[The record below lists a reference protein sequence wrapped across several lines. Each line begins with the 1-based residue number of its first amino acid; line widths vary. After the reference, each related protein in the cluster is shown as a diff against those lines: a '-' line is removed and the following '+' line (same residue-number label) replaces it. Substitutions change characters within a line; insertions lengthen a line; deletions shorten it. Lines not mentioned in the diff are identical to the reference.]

1 MRQSIIDY
9 LRPRNQ
15 IHKKQTKMKKIVFF
29 CMMCMLMAASTFTAH
44 AQEESKDYFVGKW
57 LVKIQDLPVD
67 IEEMMVD
74 VARVDGKLKVNLSA
88 DGQQIE
94 VQQVNEKETSIT
106 FYFNGNGFDVDM
118 TLVKKS
124 QNEVTGD
131 MLSQFDL
138 TGKRVTKSP
147 QTR

>member
-1 MRQSIIDY
+1 
-9 LRPRNQ
+9 
-15 IHKKQTKMKKIVFF
+15 MKKIVFF
-29 CMMCMLMAASTFTAH
+29 CMLCMLMAASAFTAQ

-67 IEEMMVD
+67 IEEMTVD

-138 TGKRVTKSP
+138 TGKRITKAGKDKKKKK
-147 QTR
+147 

>member
-1 MRQSIIDY
+1 
-9 LRPRNQ
+9 
-15 IHKKQTKMKKIVFF
+15 MKKIVFF
-29 CMMCMLMAASTFTAH
+29 CMLCMLMAASTFTAH

-67 IEEMMVD
+67 IEEMTVD
-74 VARVDGKLKVNLSA
+74 IARVDGKLKVNLSA

-138 TGKRVTKSP
+138 TGKRITKAGKDKKKKK
-147 QTR
+147 

>member
-1 MRQSIIDY
+1 
-9 LRPRNQ
+9 
-15 IHKKQTKMKKIVFF
+15 MKTIVFF
-29 CMMCMLMAASTFTAH
+29 CMMCMLMAASTFTSH

>member
-1 MRQSIIDY
+1 
-9 LRPRNQ
+9 
-15 IHKKQTKMKKIVFF
+15 MKKIVFF

-74 VARVDGKLKVNLSA
+74 VTRVDGKLKVNLSA

-124 QNEVTGD
+124 KNEVTGD

>member
-1 MRQSIIDY
+1 
-9 LRPRNQ
+9 
-15 IHKKQTKMKKIVFF
+15 MKKIVFF
-29 CMMCMLMAASTFTAH
+29 CMMCMLMAASTFTSH

-67 IEEMMVD
+67 IEEMTVD
-74 VARVDGKLKVNLSA
+74 IARVDGKLKVNLSA

-138 TGKRVTKSP
+138 TGKRITKAGKGGKGKKK
-147 QTR
+147 

>member
-1 MRQSIIDY
+1 
-9 LRPRNQ
+9 
-15 IHKKQTKMKKIVFF
+15 MKKIVFF
-29 CMMCMLMAASTFTAH
+29 CMMCMLMAANTFTSH

-67 IEEMMVD
+67 IEEMTVD
-74 VARVDGKLKVNLSA
+74 IARVDGKLKVNLSA

>member
-1 MRQSIIDY
+1 
-9 LRPRNQ
+9 
-15 IHKKQTKMKKIVFF
+15 MKKIVFF
-29 CMMCMLMAASTFTAH
+29 CMLCMLMAASTFTSQ

-67 IEEMMVD
+67 IEEMTVD
-74 VARVDGKLKVNLSA
+74 IARVDGKLKVNLSA

-138 TGKRVTKSP
+138 TGKRITKAAKDKKKKK
-147 QTR
+147 

>member
-1 MRQSIIDY
+1 
-9 LRPRNQ
+9 
-15 IHKKQTKMKKIVFF
+15 MKKIVFF
-29 CMMCMLMAASTFTAH
+29 CMLCMLMAASTFTAQ

-67 IEEMMVD
+67 IEEMTVD
-74 VARVDGKLKVNLSA
+74 IARVDGKLKVNLSA

-138 TGKRVTKSP
+138 TGKRITKAAKDKKKKK
-147 QTR
+147 

>member
-1 MRQSIIDY
+1 
-9 LRPRNQ
+9 
-15 IHKKQTKMKKIVFF
+15 MKKIVFF
-29 CMMCMLMAASTFTAH
+29 CMLCMLMAASAFTAQ

-67 IEEMMVD
+67 IEEMTVD
-74 VARVDGKLKVNLSA
+74 IARVDGKLKVNLSA

-138 TGKRVTKSP
+138 TGKRITKAGKGGKGKKK
-147 QTR
+147 

>member
-1 MRQSIIDY
+1 
-9 LRPRNQ
+9 
-15 IHKKQTKMKKIVFF
+15 MKKIVFF
-29 CMMCMLMAASTFTAH
+29 CMLCMLMAASTFTSQ

-67 IEEMMVD
+67 IEEMTVD
-74 VARVDGKLKVNLSA
+74 IARVDGKLKVNLSA

-94 VQQVNEKETSIT
+94 VQQVNEKETSIK

-138 TGKRVTKSP
+138 TGKRITKAGKDKKKKK
-147 QTR
+147 

>member
-1 MRQSIIDY
+1 
-9 LRPRNQ
+9 
-15 IHKKQTKMKKIVFF
+15 MKKTVFF

-67 IEEMMVD
+67 IEEMTVD
-74 VARVDGKLKVNLSA
+74 IARVDGKLKVNLSA

>member
-1 MRQSIIDY
+1 
-9 LRPRNQ
+9 
-15 IHKKQTKMKKIVFF
+15 MKKIVFF
-29 CMMCMLMAASTFTAH
+29 CMMCMLMAANTFTSH

-67 IEEMMVD
+67 IEEMTVD
-74 VARVDGKLKVNLSA
+74 IARVDGKLKVNLSA

-124 QNEVTGD
+124 KNEVTGD

>member
-1 MRQSIIDY
+1 
-9 LRPRNQ
+9 
-15 IHKKQTKMKKIVFF
+15 MKKIAFF

-44 AQEESKDYFVGKW
+44 AQGESKDYFIGQW

-67 IEEMMVD
+67 IEEMTVV
-74 VARVDGKLKVNLSA
+74 VARVDGKLKVNLAA

-94 VQQVNEKETSIT
+94 VEQVTERENSIT
-106 FYFNGNGFDVDM
+106 FNFNGNGYDVDM
-118 TLVKKS
+118 TLVKKN

-138 TGKRVTKSP
+138 TGKRVTKAAKGGKGKKK
-147 QTR
+147 

>member
-1 MRQSIIDY
+1 
-9 LRPRNQ
+9 
-15 IHKKQTKMKKIVFF
+15 MKKIVFF
-29 CMMCMLMAASTFTAH
+29 CMLCMLMAASTFTSH

>member
-1 MRQSIIDY
+1 
-9 LRPRNQ
+9 
-15 IHKKQTKMKKIVFF
+15 MKKIVFF
-29 CMMCMLMAASTFTAH
+29 CMMCMLMAASTFTSH

-57 LVKIQDLPVD
+57 LVKIKDLPVD

>member
-1 MRQSIIDY
+1 
-9 LRPRNQ
+9 
-15 IHKKQTKMKKIVFF
+15 MKKIVFF

-44 AQEESKDYFVGKW
+44 AQEESQDYFVGKW

>member
-1 MRQSIIDY
+1 
-9 LRPRNQ
+9 
-15 IHKKQTKMKKIVFF
+15 MKKIVFF

-138 TGKRVTKSP
+138 TGKRITKAGKGGKGKKK
-147 QTR
+147 

>member
-1 MRQSIIDY
+1 
-9 LRPRNQ
+9 
-15 IHKKQTKMKKIVFF
+15 MKKIVFF

-44 AQEESKDYFVGKW
+44 AQEDSKDYFVGKW

-67 IEEMMVD
+67 IEEMTVD
-74 VARVDGKLKVNLSA
+74 IARVDGKLKVNLSA

>member
-1 MRQSIIDY
+1 
-9 LRPRNQ
+9 
-15 IHKKQTKMKKIVFF
+15 MKKIVFF
-29 CMMCMLMAASTFTAH
+29 CMLCMLMAASAFTAQ

-67 IEEMMVD
+67 IEEMTVD
-74 VARVDGKLKVNLSA
+74 IARVDGKLKVNLSA

-138 TGKRVTKSP
+138 TGKRITKAAKDKKKKK
-147 QTR
+147 

>member
-1 MRQSIIDY
+1 
-9 LRPRNQ
+9 
-15 IHKKQTKMKKIVFF
+15 MKKIVFF
-29 CMMCMLMAASTFTAH
+29 CMLCMLMAASTFTAH

-74 VARVDGKLKVNLSA
+74 VTRVDGKLKVNLSA

-118 TLVKKS
+118 TLVNKS
-124 QNEVTGD
+124 KNEVTGD

>member
-1 MRQSIIDY
+1 
-9 LRPRNQ
+9 
-15 IHKKQTKMKKIVFF
+15 MKKIVFF

-44 AQEESKDYFVGKW
+44 AQEESKDFFVGKW

>member
-1 MRQSIIDY
+1 
-9 LRPRNQ
+9 
-15 IHKKQTKMKKIVFF
+15 MKKIVFF
-29 CMMCMLMAASTFTAH
+29 CMMCILIAASTFTVH

-67 IEEMMVD
+67 IEEMTVD
-74 VARVDGKLKVNLSA
+74 IARVDGKLKVNLSA

>member
-1 MRQSIIDY
+1 
-9 LRPRNQ
+9 
-15 IHKKQTKMKKIVFF
+15 MKKIVFF

-74 VARVDGKLKVNLSA
+74 VTRVDGKLKVNLSA

-138 TGKRVTKSP
+138 TGNRVTKSP

>member
-1 MRQSIIDY
+1 
-9 LRPRNQ
+9 
-15 IHKKQTKMKKIVFF
+15 MKKIVFF
-29 CMMCMLMAASTFTAH
+29 CMLCMLMAASAFTAQ

-67 IEEMMVD
+67 IEEMTVD
-74 VARVDGKLKVNLSA
+74 IARVDGKLKVNLSA

>member
-1 MRQSIIDY
+1 
-9 LRPRNQ
+9 
-15 IHKKQTKMKKIVFF
+15 MKKIVFF
-29 CMMCMLMAASTFTAH
+29 CMMCMLMAANTFTSH
-44 AQEESKDYFVGKW
+44 AQEESKDYFVGKG

>member
-1 MRQSIIDY
+1 
-9 LRPRNQ
+9 
-15 IHKKQTKMKKIVFF
+15 MKKIVFF

-44 AQEESKDYFVGKW
+44 AQEKSKDYFVGKW

-67 IEEMMVD
+67 IEEMTVD
-74 VARVDGKLKVNLSA
+74 IARVDGKLKVNLSA

>member
-1 MRQSIIDY
+1 
-9 LRPRNQ
+9 
-15 IHKKQTKMKKIVFF
+15 MKKIVFF
-29 CMMCMLMAASTFTAH
+29 CMMCMLMAASTFTVH

-67 IEEMMVD
+67 IEEKMGD
-74 VARVDGKLKVNLSA
+74 VARVDGQLKVNLTA

-138 TGKRVTKSP
+138 TGKRITKAGKGGKGKKK
-147 QTR
+147 

>member
-1 MRQSIIDY
+1 
-9 LRPRNQ
+9 
-15 IHKKQTKMKKIVFF
+15 MKKIVFF

-44 AQEESKDYFVGKW
+44 AQEQSKDYFVGKW
-57 LVKIQDLPVD
+57 LVKIQYLPVD
-67 IEEMMVD
+67 IEEMTVD
-74 VARVDGKLKVNLSA
+74 IARVDGKLKVNLSA

-124 QNEVTGD
+124 KNEVTGD

>member
-1 MRQSIIDY
+1 
-9 LRPRNQ
+9 
-15 IHKKQTKMKKIVFF
+15 MKKIAFF
-29 CMMCMLMAASTFTAH
+29 CMMCMLMAASTFTAN

>member
-1 MRQSIIDY
+1 
-9 LRPRNQ
+9 
-15 IHKKQTKMKKIVFF
+15 MKKIVFF
-29 CMMCMLMAASTFTAH
+29 CMLCMLMAASTFTSH

-138 TGKRVTKSP
+138 TGKRITKAAKDKKKKK
-147 QTR
+147 

>member
-1 MRQSIIDY
+1 
-9 LRPRNQ
+9 
-15 IHKKQTKMKKIVFF
+15 MKKIVFF
-29 CMMCMLMAASTFTAH
+29 CMMCMLMAASTFTVH

-67 IEEMMVD
+67 IEEMTVD
-74 VARVDGKLKVNLSA
+74 IARVDGKLKVNLSA

>member
-1 MRQSIIDY
+1 
-9 LRPRNQ
+9 
-15 IHKKQTKMKKIVFF
+15 MKKIVFF
-29 CMMCMLMAASTFTAH
+29 CMLCMLMAASTFTAH

-67 IEEMMVD
+67 IEEMTVD

>member
-1 MRQSIIDY
+1 
-9 LRPRNQ
+9 
-15 IHKKQTKMKKIVFF
+15 MKKIVFF
-29 CMMCMLMAASTFTAH
+29 CMLCMLMAASAFTAQ

>member
-1 MRQSIIDY
+1 
-9 LRPRNQ
+9 
-15 IHKKQTKMKKIVFF
+15 MKKIALF
-29 CMMCMLMAASTFTAH
+29 CMMCMLMAASTLSAH
-44 AQEESKDYFVGKW
+44 AQGESKDYFIGQW

-67 IEEMMVD
+67 IEEMTVD
-74 VARVDGKLKVNLSA
+74 VTRVDGKLKVNLSA

-94 VQQVNEKETSIT
+94 VEQVTEREKSIT

-118 TLVKKS
+118 TLVKKN

-138 TGKRVTKSP
+138 TGKRITKAAKGGKGKKK
-147 QTR
+147 

>member
-1 MRQSIIDY
+1 
-9 LRPRNQ
+9 
-15 IHKKQTKMKKIVFF
+15 MKKIVFF
-29 CMMCMLMAASTFTAH
+29 FFFFMLMATSTFTSH

-67 IEEMMVD
+67 IEEMTVD
-74 VARVDGKLKVNLSA
+74 VTRVDGKLKVNLSA

>member
-1 MRQSIIDY
+1 
-9 LRPRNQ
+9 
-15 IHKKQTKMKKIVFF
+15 MKKIVFF
-29 CMMCMLMAASTFTAH
+29 CMMCMLIAASTFTAH

-74 VARVDGKLKVNLSA
+74 IARVDGKLKVNLSA

>member
-1 MRQSIIDY
+1 
-9 LRPRNQ
+9 
-15 IHKKQTKMKKIVFF
+15 
-29 CMMCMLMAASTFTAH
+29 MMCMLMAASTFTSH

-138 TGKRVTKSP
+138 TGKRVKADKANKSKKKK
-147 QTR
+147 

>member
-1 MRQSIIDY
+1 
-9 LRPRNQ
+9 
-15 IHKKQTKMKKIVFF
+15 MKKIVFF
-29 CMMCMLMAASTFTAH
+29 CMLCMLMAASAFTAQ

-67 IEEMMVD
+67 IEEMTVD
-74 VARVDGKLKVNLSA
+74 IARVDGKLKVTLSA

-131 MLSQFDL
+131 MLNQFDL
-138 TGKRVTKSP
+138 TGKRITKAAKGKKKKK
-147 QTR
+147 